1 MTTPQRDL
9 ALSPAILLLRMLQS
23 VELGHDSL
31 MAEQRTNCVR
41 RLRALLKPIEHLL
54 LIDVDYRRLLRGVV
68 VSDNLDETTVT
79 RRARIGYD
87 DAGDTPNEF
96 FAYFDTGKI
105 PVVFRISNLP
115 DKNDPKSAG
124 ACAGPSSGYV
134 VYCEGGRYEKHWGGA
149 VAFDADGKKMREFEA
164 TSEHAGPGPHLTNF
178 VDAIQGWYGDQA
190 KNGSKG
196 AGVKAAQQSL
206 IDRGFLAGSADGS
219 FGPKTEAAVKLLQE
233 TYGLEPD
240 GVIQGKTLVAV
251 YFNQTAVDAVD

>member
-87 DAGDTPNEF
+87 DTLKRLLCRTHA
-96 FAYFDTGKI
+96 
-105 PVVFRISNLP
+105 VQSNFNCHTSHLLIRLL
-115 DKNDPKSAG
+115 NY
-124 ACAGPSSGYV
+124 YV
-134 VYCEGGRYEKHWGGA
+134 
-149 VAFDADGKKMREFEA
+149 
-164 TSEHAGPGPHLTNF
+164 
-178 VDAIQGWYGDQA
+178 
-190 KNGSKG
+190 
-196 AGVKAAQQSL
+196 
-206 IDRGFLAGSADGS
+206 
-219 FGPKTEAAVKLLQE
+219 
-233 TYGLEPD
+233 
-240 GVIQGKTLVAV
+240 
-251 YFNQTAVDAVD
+251 